1 MAIVLIKGEET
12 QTHTQCGKM
21 EAEIK
26 VICLQAKEYQ
36 ELVASPKTR
45 NDINKR
51 FFSYSLQKEQTKQTP

>member
-12 QTHTQCGKM
+12 QTHTQCVKM

-26 VICLQAKEYQ
+26 VMCLQAKEYQ

-45 NDINKR
+45 NDHQEKILLSQPSEGTN
-51 FFSYSLQKEQTKQTP
+51 